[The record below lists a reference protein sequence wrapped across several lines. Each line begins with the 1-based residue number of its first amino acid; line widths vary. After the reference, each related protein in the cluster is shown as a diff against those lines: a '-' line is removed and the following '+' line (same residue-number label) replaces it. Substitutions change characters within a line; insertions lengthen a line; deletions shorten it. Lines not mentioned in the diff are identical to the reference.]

1 MHGINGEDMGRNDI
15 PSEAADERNELVQV
29 RGTEVAQCGAEDDA
43 AEAEEVLL
51 PLDEHALLS
60 AALEYAVLHDADGGE
75 QLQRDGQ

>member
-1 MHGINGEDMGRNDI
+1 MSGKGGDVPGEAPNKGD
-15 PSEAADERNELVQV
+15 ELVEV
-29 RGTEVAQCGAEDDA
+29 GGAEVAERAAEDDDT
-43 AEAEEVLL
+43 EAEEVLL